1 MAASTIKIF
10 LPQGNPKGLRT
21 AEVSNWTGKAI
32 AAPRSEFKEFLAR
45 EELQNSGVYFL
56 IGTDPETGEAMA
68 YIGEAEIIKDRL
80 KSHIDKDFWIQTIVF
95 ISKDDNLTKS
105 HIRYLEG
112 RLIEITKDVGR
123 VKLSNS
129 KMSGSRL
136 PESDLADMEVFL
148 SLIQLLLPVLGSDML
163 TPVRKSEDSK
173 KNQNALY
180 CVTKGLKASGM
191 RTPNGFVVLKGSQA
205 VLVERPSAAKTH
217 PGYMALR
224 AKLLENGSLIVKND
238 YVLFAKDIEFSS
250 PSAAG
255 AIIVGGGAAGPS
267 LWRNKNGKTLKE
279 IDESI

>member
-1 MAASTIKIF
+1 VAASTIKLF

-32 AAPRSEFKEFLAR
+32 AAPRSEFKELLER
-45 EELQNSGVYFL
+45 VELQNSGVYFL

-68 YIGEAEIIKDRL
+68 YIGEAEVIKDRI
-80 KSHIDKDFWIQTIVF
+80 KSHTDKDFWIQTVVF
-95 ISKDDNLTKS
+95 VSKDENLTKS

-112 RLIEITKDVGR
+112 RLIESTKDVGR
-123 VKLSNS
+123 VKLFNS

-163 TPVRKSEDSK
+163 TPVRKSEDGK
-173 KNQNALY
+173 KNRNTLY
-180 CVTKGLKASGM
+180 CETKGLKASGM

-217 PGYMALR
+217 PGYMAQR
-224 AKLLENGSLIVKND
+224 AKLLENGSLETKND
-238 YVLFAKDIEFSS
+238 HVLFTRDIEFSS

-255 AIIVGGGAAGPS
+255 AIIVGGGTAGPS